1 MKERE
6 KENASRKGESH
17 REGSGH
23 TDSAQQQPAISTST
37 KIRQSSGRARP
48 GQRGKVQVLIPACQ
62 HDDAALLKAGRE
74 WLVPL
79 LIRDFLLERG
89 LEPVSGIDS
98 TKNRHANYGMPGQGA
113 RATTRGLN

>member
-6 KENASRKGESH
+6 KKNTRRKGESH

-48 GQRGKVQVLIPACQ
+48 GQRGKVQVLIPVGQ
-62 HDDAALLKAGRE
+62 QDSAALLKAGRE
-74 WLVPL
+74 WLIPL
-79 LIRDFLLERG
+79 LVRDFLRERG
-89 LEPVSGIDS
+89 LEPVAGIDS
-98 TKNRHANYGMPGQGA
+98 TKNRHGNYGMPWQGA
-113 RATTRGLN
+113 RATTRG